1 MSLNH
6 NSAVSA
12 ALAGLADAQNQALQ
26 AAQSVVEGGVD
37 AIPDAAIAL
46 MMAKTQTQASAVTL
60 RTLDQIQGSLLD
72 ILA

>member
-26 AAQSVVEGGVD
+26 AAQSVAE
-37 AIPDAAIAL
+37 IPDAAIAL